1 MSTSRV
7 PSRMS
12 RAAARHR
19 LQHLELEQTRIL
31 KQFPELKPHKIGR
44 VRAVRSSTAP
54 PATDLA
60 FRLLPAGHK
69 VH

>member
-1 MSTSRV
+1 
-7 PSRMS
+7 MS

-31 KQFPELKPHKIGR
+31 KKFPELQPRVIGR
-44 VRAVRSSTAP
+44 ARAVRTAAAP
-54 PATDLA
+54 PTTDLA